1 MNISSVIIKTK
12 DLSKCKDELSK
23 INGVEVALYEDSTI
37 IATIQANDINEEINI
52 FKNIEKAK
60 YVISASMHYSYIE
73 DELRDDL
80 ANMKNDTDE
89 ILNDDTTPIDTM
101 QYSGSVYAMINKK
114 KSK

>member
-1 MNISSVIIKTK
+1 
-12 DLSKCKDELSK
+12 
-23 INGVEVALYEDSTI
+23 
-37 IATIQANDINEEINI
+37 
-52 FKNIEKAK
+52 
-60 YVISASMHYSYIE
+60 MHYSYIE

>member
-37 IATIQANDINEEINI
+37 IATIQANDINEEIEI
-52 FKNIEKAK
+52 FNKIEKTK

-89 ILNDDTTPIDTM
+89 ILNDDTTPINKM
-101 QYSGSVYAMINKK
+101 QYSGSLYAIMNKK
-114 KSK
+114 GKK